1 MTNPVP
7 YRHRLPNRRP
17 CHTEALEVDGQL
29 FTASIG
35 FDPETKQ
42 PREVFL
48 SGGKQGTML
57 DALLED
63 AAVAIS
69 VALQHGVPVASLA
82 KSVGRL
88 PAGPVVPAEL
98 DRAPGQKVPASPI
111 GAALDLVKSFEEK
124 GSR

>member
-17 CHTEALEVDGQL
+17 CHTEGLEVDGQA
-29 FTASIG
+29 FSATVG
-35 FDPETKQ
+35 FEPETKQ

-48 SGGKQGTML
+48 SGGKQGSML
-57 DALLED
+57 DALLGD

-82 KSVGRL
+82 SSSL
-88 PAGPVVPAEL
+88 
-98 DRAPGQKVPASPI
+98 PI
-111 GAALDLVKSFEEK
+111 GMMTM
-124 GSR
+124 